1 MASSSKGLKKTNAAR
16 ILDEMGIRYE
26 LIGFEADDRDLS
38 AEKAARDI
46 GMPYEVVYKTL
57 VLRGDKTGVLEAC
70 LPAGFEVDLKALAE
84 ISGNKRVEMVNL
96 KELTALTGYVRGGCS
111 PIGGKKHYMV
121 YICADAMNHEKIYVN
136 AGSRG
141 LLFLMSPHD
150 LVRATNATPG
160 KIAHGHPAG
169 RIEEMMT

>member
-1 MASSSKGLKKTNAAR
+1 MVSSSKVLKKTNAAR
-16 ILDEMGIRYE
+16 ILDDMGIPYE
-26 LIGFEADDRDLS
+26 LVGFEADERDLS
-38 AEKAARDI
+38 AERAARDI
-46 GMPYEVVYKTL
+46 GMPYDVVYKTL

-70 LPAGFEVDLKALAE
+70 IPAGFEIDLKALAE

-111 PIGGKKHYMV
+111 PVGGKKHYPV
-121 YICADAMNHEKIYVN
+121 YVYADAMNHEKISVN

-141 LLFLMSPHD
+141 LVFLMTPQD

-160 KIAHGHPAG
+160 DIATGISSAES
-169 RIEEMMT
+169 RR

>member
-1 MASSSKGLKKTNAAR
+1 MSLSKGLKKTNAAR
-16 ILDEMGIRYE
+16 ILDEMGIAYE
-26 LIGFEADDRDLS
+26 LVGIEVDARDLS

-57 VLRGDKTGVLEAC
+57 VLRGDKTGTLEAC
-70 LPAGFEVDLKALAE
+70 LPAGCEIDLKALAE

-111 PIGGKKHYMV
+111 PIGGKKHFPV
-121 YICADAMNHEKIYVN
+121 YICADAMNHEKIFIN

-141 LLFLMSPHD
+141 LLFSISPRD
-150 LVRATNATPG
+150 LARATNATPG
-160 KIAHGHPAG
+160 KIAQG
-169 RIEEMMT
+169 RDT

>member
-16 ILDEMGIRYE
+16 ILDEMGIPYE
-26 LIGFEADDRDLS
+26 LVGFESDERDLS
-38 AEKAARDI
+38 AERAARDI
-46 GMPYEVVYKTL
+46 GMPYDVVYKTL
-57 VLRGDKTGVLEAC
+57 VLRGDKTGVIEAC
-70 LPAGFEVDLKALAE
+70 LPAGLEIDLKALAE
-84 ISGNKRVEMVNL
+84 ASGNKRAEMVSV

-111 PIGGKKHYMV
+111 PIGGKKHYPV
-121 YICADAMNHEKIYVN
+121 YIYADAMNHEKIFIN

-141 LLFLMSPHD
+141 LLFSISPRD

-160 KIAHGHPAG
+160 DIAHGHTRG